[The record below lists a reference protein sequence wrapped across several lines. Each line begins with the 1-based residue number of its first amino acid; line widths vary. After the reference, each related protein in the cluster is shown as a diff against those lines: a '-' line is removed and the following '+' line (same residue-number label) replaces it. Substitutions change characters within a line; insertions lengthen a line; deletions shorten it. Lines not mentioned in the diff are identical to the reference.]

1 MLASQ
6 YRSGTQTDHSTT
18 GTDAFLPGVRLPM
31 PLTKQATYLR
41 ERAPRLREIAAIEA
55 SSPLYR
61 QLMDMTDDLEERAL
75 DLEQEQ
81 ATAEARAALEKAR
94 KRR

>member
-1 MLASQ
+1 MSLW
-6 YRSGTQTDHSTT
+6 T
-18 GTDAFLPGVRLPM
+18 
-31 PLTKQATYLR
+31 QATYLR
-41 ERAPRLREIAAIEA
+41 ERATRLREIAAIEA

-61 QLMDMTDDLEERAL
+61 QLMDMADDLEERAL

-81 ATAEARAALEKAR
+81 ASAEAR